1 MDRSDLA
8 VRMKM
13 YESVS
18 RNYLTRRIPV
28 IIRVDGKAFHSFTA
42 GMKRPFDDDILLESM
57 RQTMMYLC
65 EHIQGCVLGY
75 TQSDEITLVLQDYK
89 TIHTQPWFEYN
100 VQKCTSVAASMAT
113 MAFNKFFERNVADGY
128 EHRYDVKDE
137 CSMPYDLYKA
147 YTDAIN
153 KGAMF
158 DARIFNVPIDDV
170 CNNLIW
176 RQQDAVRNSIQQV
189 GQAYFSHKELHLKS
203 CNMIQDMLMT
213 QKGINWND
221 FPVHLKRGSCCVR
234 RDRERKIPNSGEII
248 TAKAW
253 VIDKNIP
260 TFTKDRDYIEKE
272 IMVRED

>member
-18 RNYLTRRIPV
+18 RNYLTRRVPV
-28 IIRVDGKAFHSFTA
+28 IIRVDGRAFHSYTR
-42 GMKRPFDDDILLESM
+42 GMERPFDDDILLEAM
-57 RQTMMYLC
+57 RQTMKYMC
-65 EHIQGCVLGY
+65 ENIQGCVLGY

-100 VQKCTSVAASMAT
+100 VQKCISVAASMAT
-113 MAFNKFFERNVADGY
+113 MAFNESFSSIYSNMYMDRKEKGKSV
-128 EHRYDVKDE
+128 
-137 CSMPYDLYKA
+137 SDLVSIYASKCG
-147 YTDAIN
+147 
-153 KGAMF
+153 KAMF
-158 DARIFNVPIDDV
+158 DARIFNIPVDDV

-189 GQAYFSHKELHLKS
+189 GQTYFSPKELHLKS
-203 CNMIQDMLMT
+203 CNMIQDMLMR
-213 QKGINWND
+213 QRSISWND

-234 RDRERKIPNSGEII
+234 RDRERKIPNSGEVI
-248 TAKAW
+248 TAKTW

-260 TFTKDRDYIEKE
+260 IFTKDRDYIERE
-272 IMVRED
+272 ILVRKD